1 MKKMGILP
9 ISVNF
14 EENGSMKK
22 YKSILIGSL
31 AGFAV
36 LVFLPF
42 LHFGIIAHIWDEFNY
57 KVNKKDCT
65 CSCWDTVFKGI
76 YDRGPA
82 GYKHIYF
89 NATSNSLKIWFSTVI
104 FILLVYEGTKRAIKL
119 LLAGSVR
126 YSMLI
131 LLCCS
136 IYPHYYSFW
145 SFFNYWNDEYYR
157 QFNHQL
163 YFTITELISTAAVI
177 YLLDKNVNVTARRV
191 LVIADI
197 AILHVLASGFDQ
209 FIENIV
215 RGNGKMHQV
224 MRDIFFM
231 VPDLLNITIPFIE
244 LHKHAK
250 SKKVP
255 AVYLISNVEFMTS
268 VTFVLIGWLLSMVI

>member
-1 MKKMGILP
+1 MKKFYGLKRKKLVCVFQMGILP

-104 FILLVYEGTKRAIKL
+104 FILLVYEGTKRAVKL
-119 LLAGSVR
+119 LLAGSK
-126 YSMLI
+126 
-131 LLCCS
+131 CEC
-136 IYPHYYSFW
+136 
-145 SFFNYWNDEYYR
+145 N
-157 QFNHQL
+157 
-163 YFTITELISTAAVI
+163 
-177 YLLDKNVNVTARRV
+177 
-191 LVIADI
+191 
-197 AILHVLASGFDQ
+197 
-209 FIENIV
+209 
-215 RGNGKMHQV
+215 
-224 MRDIFFM
+224 
-231 VPDLLNITIPFIE
+231 
-244 LHKHAK
+244 
-250 SKKVP
+250 SKKGSSHCRYCYSSCVG
-255 AVYLISNVEFMTS
+255 LWI
-268 VTFVLIGWLLSMVI
+268 